1 MALLA
6 TQRENKGSYKR
17 AQWDDRF
24 KKAITGVI
32 LGTRVEV
39 NTVELITWTQLSNE
53 LMK

>member
-1 MALLA
+1 M
-6 TQRENKGSYKR
+6 TGSR
-17 AQWDDRF
+17 
-24 KKAITGVI
+24 KAITGVI